1 MQLPLVGVTV
11 YVAVCAI
18 LVGFVSVPFTL
29 DCKLAVAPP
38 VNPPVTTGNED
49 HAYVVPDGT
58 MSVPLL
64 GVTVKP
70 EPLHVLVVAFAIA
83 AFGFTVNVNV
93 LPVPVQVTV
102 LYVYVGVTVT
112 VDKIDALVVFVDV
125 NALIFPVP
133 LEPKPILVLL
143 LLQLYTVDGTV
154 PLNVIVENC
163 CPTQTV
169 WFEIV
174 FTVGIGLTV
183 TVNELVLTEHAF
195 PFSVL
200 IATLL

>member
-1 MQLPLVGVTV
+1 MVG
-11 YVAVCAI
+11 
-18 LVGFVSVPFTL
+18 LVSVPLML

-38 VNPPVTTGNED
+38 VNPPVTTGSAL

-58 MSVPLL
+58 MSPPPLL
-64 GVTVKP
+64 GVTVNP
-70 EPLHVLVVAFAIA
+70 VPLHALVVVFAIT

-93 LPVPVQVTV
+93 LLVPVQVTV
-102 LYVYVGVTVT
+102 LYVNVGVTVT

-125 NALIFPVP
+125 NALIVPVP

-163 CPTQTV
+163 CPTQTA

-183 TVNELVLTEHAF
+183 TSTGLELATQAF
-195 PFSVL
+195 PFKVL
-200 IATLL
+200 VAILL

>member
-1 MQLPLVGVTV
+1 VPLILACPVANTPPDKLPVTV
-11 YVAVCAI
+11 GA
-18 LVGFVSVPFTL
+18 L
-29 DCKLAVAPP
+29 
-38 VNPPVTTGNED
+38 

-70 EPLHVLVVAFAIA
+70 DPLHALVVVFAII

-93 LPVPVQVTV
+93 LLVPVQVTV

-133 LEPKPILVLL
+133 LDPKPILVLL

-163 CPTQTV
+163 CPTQTAWRDRCV
-169 WFEIV
+169 RFCDC
-174 FTVGIGLTV
+174 V
-183 TVNELVLTEHAF
+183 TLPGTWAQVRLRH
-195 PFSVL
+195 
-200 IATLL
+200 